1 MSVVSSIPIVVD
13 GESHVVSV
21 GPPLT
26 PASVADVGICG
37 HRKTVEQNAFPP
49 LGDLS
54 MRRIN
59 GACHIIFALYSLVWG
74 LMLKAQT
81 TSFHDAPASV
91 KNLKPLANI
100 DQLDSARQSYE
111 RHCAS
116 CHGVSGQGTGNV
128 PSLRMAAI
136 RFATAGE
143 LFWFISRGDPSNG
156 MPSWEQ
162 LPENQRWQIVSYLK
176 TFESL
181 GAAAPETAGVVTSS
195 KVAPAPRPPFT
206 DYRFEKPGQIHKITL
221 RDLPAPFETPSAAN
235 GPTIVPRPQDAW
247 PKAPAGFEVTL
258 YTTGLD
264 NPRRIRRAPN
274 GDLFVAEVK
283 TGKIEIFRGID
294 KAGHP
299 QRITVFASDL
309 DRPFGMNFYPPGP
322 DPRWVYV
329 GTTSSVVRFPYRN
342 GNLQARGPSEHIM
355 GLPNDGHESRDIQFE
370 PDGQKMLISVGSF
383 SNADDADKPSET
395 NRANILEC
403 NPDGSDLQIYA
414 YGIRNPVFL
423 AFDPKTNNLWTT
435 VNERDGLGDNV
446 VPDYITHV
454 QRGGFYGWPWW
465 YMGGHQDPRLAGK
478 HPELKDKVI
487 TPDVLLQPHNAS
499 VGIAFYDGNQFP
511 AEFWGDIFAA
521 EHGSWNR
528 SVRTGYEVIRI
539 PLHQSGNA
547 TGEYEDFLTGFVID
561 NKHVWGRPTGVAIGL
576 DGSLFVT
583 DDASN
588 SIWRVKYVGH

>member
-1 MSVVSSIPIVVD
+1 
-13 GESHVVSV
+13 
-21 GPPLT
+21 
-26 PASVADVGICG
+26 
-37 HRKTVEQNAFPP
+37 
-49 LGDLS
+49 
-54 MRRIN
+54 MRRTN
-59 GACHIIFALYSLVWG
+59 GASPIIFALCSLVLG
-74 LMLKAQT
+74 LVLKAQT
-81 TSFHDAPASV
+81 TSFHNAPASA
-91 KNLKPLANI
+91 KDLKPLADI
-100 DQLDSARQSYE
+100 DRLDSARQSYE
-111 RHCAS
+111 RYCAR
-116 CHGVSGQGTGNV
+116 CHGVSGQRTGNV
-128 PSLRMAAI
+128 PSLMT
-136 RFATAGE
+136 ATIKSASSGE
-143 LFWFISRGDPSNG
+143 LFWFISKGDPNDG
-156 MPSWEQ
+156 MPSWAQ
-162 LPENQRWQIVSYLK
+162 LPEKQRWQIVSYLK
-176 TFESL
+176 TFESS
-181 GAAAPETAGVVTSS
+181 GAAAPETAGVETSS
-195 KVAPAPRPPFT
+195 EVAPAPRPPFT

-221 RDLPAPFETPSAAN
+221 NDLPAPFETPSAGN

-274 GDLFVAEVK
+274 ADLFVAEVK

-299 QRITVFASDL
+299 QRITVFASGL
-309 DRPFGMNFYPPGP
+309 DHPFGMNFYPTGP

-329 GTTSSVVRFPYRN
+329 GTMNAVVRFPYRN
-342 GNLQARGPSEHIM
+342 GDLQARGPSEHIM
-355 GLPNDGHESRDIQFE
+355 DLPKDGHQSRDILFE

-383 SNADDADKPSET
+383 SNADDADNPLET

-423 AFDPKTNNLWTT
+423 AFDPKTKNLWTT
-435 VNERDGLGDNV
+435 VNERDGLGDNL

-465 YMGGHQDPRLAGK
+465 YMGGHQDPRLTGK

-499 VGIAFYDGNQFP
+499 VGLAFYDGKRFP
-511 AEFWGDIFAA
+511 LEFWGDIFAA
-521 EHGSWNR
+521 EHGSWNK
-528 SVRTGYEVIRI
+528 SVRAGYEVIRI

-561 NKHVWGRPTGVAIGL
+561 NKRVWGRPAGVAIGL